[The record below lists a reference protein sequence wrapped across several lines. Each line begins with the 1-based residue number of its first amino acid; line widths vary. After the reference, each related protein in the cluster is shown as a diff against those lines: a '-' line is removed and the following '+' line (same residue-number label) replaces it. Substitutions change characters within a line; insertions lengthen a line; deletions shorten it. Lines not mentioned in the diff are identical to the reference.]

1 LNNFKISPFRS
12 IYPVIFLLL
21 SAWLTSC
28 SGSEKRT
35 TASTDQQSV
44 EDSVVRFNHQIVKSE
59 SQEISDF
66 ILRYHWE
73 MNETQTGLRYLVY
86 KKGEG
91 NRVEQGDVVAIKYKI
106 NLLNGDMVFRSDS
119 ISLVHIEVGART
131 VVSGLE
137 EGLMLMK
144 KGDRAKLI
152 VPSHLAYGVLG
163 DMAKIPARAVLVYDV
178 EVCAIKRSK
187 K

>member
-1 LNNFKISPFRS
+1 
-12 IYPVIFLLL
+12 
-21 SAWLTSC
+21 
-28 SGSEKRT
+28 
-35 TASTDQQSV
+35 
-44 EDSVVRFNHQIVKSE
+44 
-59 SQEISDF
+59 
-66 ILRYHWE
+66 